1 MNRILEEVL
10 PFCAYSKYRSKL
22 LADAVKTYG
31 ESCKENDTLSSYHAL
46 DVDIINTRIKEEHDR
61 AKFIDE
67 KTVKFTLTTTIA
79 LALLSSTNTFLL
91 QKVTQGVFLSIS
103 ISLSGLSVL
112 YLLVG
117 GLISLE
123 ALRTMPTYGFS
134 TDFRVRVKGYQDI
147 VYNALAAQEKVNA
160 VRQVRN
166 EAAYQCIRN
175 GLLLLIISF
184 SVTLVGFFF

>member
-1 MNRILEEVL
+1 MSLFEEVL
-10 PFCAYSKYRSKL
+10 PFCTYSKYRAKL
-22 LADAVKTYG
+22 LADAVNTYG
-31 ESCKENDTLSSYHAL
+31 ASCKENKTLSSYHAL

-61 AKFIDE
+61 AKYIDE

-79 LALLSSTNTFLL
+79 LALLSSTSTFLL

-112 YLLVG
+112 YLLIG

-123 ALRTMPTYGFS
+123 ALTTLPTYGYS
-134 TDFRVRVKGYQDI
+134 TDFRVKAKDYQDI
-147 VYNALAAQEKVNA
+147 VFNALAAQEKINA

-166 EAAYQCIRN
+166 EAAFQCIRN
-175 GLLLLIISF
+175 GLLLLMISF
-184 SVTLVGFFF
+184 AVTLVGFFC